1 MSKYTKCLFLLSF
14 VFLFTGK
21 LSAQLQKGQ
30 LIDGIAAV
38 IGDEIVLESDIKDQ
52 ENYAKQQGA
61 NVGDKCDFMESILNN
76 K

>member
-30 LIDGIAAV
+30 LIDGTFDKEKAQLVPLVKIV
-38 IGDEIVLESDIKDQ
+38 ILDKALKEIET
-52 ENYAKQQGA
+52 NYEKSST
-61 NVGDKCDFMESILNN
+61 F
-76 K
+76 